1 MRVDIQAKHLRRN
14 TGGNHTYAS
23 VLHRELTRSPLVEV
37 GTFGETGG
45 SGRASQLWTEITDG
59 LHGVRSE
66 PGVVLHF
73 TGDTGPIAA
82 RSGRPVVTT
91 VHGVASFHVPG
102 VRNGRAESIWRAR
115 VRRAAKVSSRLITV
129 SESSADDVA
138 RLCDV
143 RREDVT
149 VIHHGLD
156 HDRFRPEAS
165 PSSGSPAFD
174 RPYILFVGNLEP
186 RKNVPGIVDAFER
199 SECCASGWELVIAGR
214 PAWDADSSLRAI
226 RSARS
231 GRVTYL
237 GPVDFEQVAP
247 LMRSAHGF
255 VFPSFYEGFGFPPLE
270 AAACGA
276 PVVASRRG
284 ALAEV
289 LADSA
294 VFVEPDDPD
303 DIAAGMDRL
312 GDESVREDLSAKGLA
327 NARRF
332 TWDQSARRHID
343 VYSQALGS

>member
-1 MRVDIQAKHLRRN
+1 M
-14 TGGNHTYAS
+14 
-23 VLHRELTRSPLVEV
+23 
-37 GTFGETGG
+37 
-45 SGRASQLWTEITDG
+45 
-59 LHGVRSE
+59 
-66 PGVVLHF
+66 
-73 TGDTGPIAA
+73 
-82 RSGRPVVTT
+82 
-91 VHGVASFHVPG
+91 HGVASFHVAG
-102 VRNGRAESIWRAR
+102 VRNARAESTWRAR
-115 VRRAAKVSSRLITV
+115 VRRAAKVSRRLITV

-138 RLCDV
+138 RLCEV
-143 RREDVT
+143 RREDIA

-156 HDRFRPEAS
+156 HDRFRPDAS
-165 PSSGSPAFD
+165 PGRGSPASD
-174 RPYILFVGNLEP
+174 RPYVLFVGNLEP
-186 RKNVPGIVDAFER
+186 RKNVPGMVEAFER

-214 PAWDADSSLRAI
+214 PAWDADASLRAI
-226 RSARS
+226 RAARS

-237 GPVDFEQVAP
+237 GPVDSDQVAP

-294 VFVEPDDPD
+294 VFVDPDDPD

-312 GDESVREDLSAKGLA
+312 GDASVREDLSARGLA

-332 TWDQSARRHID
+332 TWEQSARRHID
-343 VYSQALGS
+343 VYSEALAS